1 MATKKDNPTSSGNT
15 TSRIL
20 SRLVDSSMAIRIDRA
35 GIEDAIFQHSA
46 LCQTFLPYRNPGDET
61 VIWQQK
67 QGNVSLAVQAN
78 HAANPSTGDYEFVGL
93 PYGTKARLIL
103 AHINSEAI
111 KSQSRVV
118 DVEESMTAFIK
129 KIGLGTDGRTIK
141 EVKEQLRRLTSSI
154 ISISYFNGEESLQ
167 VNMQIVKAFNLWFPK
182 DEKNKVMW
190 TSKILLS
197 EDYYN
202 SLSNHAIPLDER
214 ALAALS
220 HNAMALDIYAWLAQ
234 RLHRVDPSKPVF
246 ITWQILKEQFGQGY
260 DQMFKFKQVFRK
272 TLLSVKSQY
281 PTARI
286 EEDDNKGLKLFCSPS
301 PIPAKSILMPD
312 LFSQL
317 NLPENTMKP

>member
-1 MATKKDNPTSSGNT
+1 MATKKDNTGGAT

-20 SRLVDSSMAIRIDRA
+20 SRLVDSSMTIRIDRA

-78 HAANPSTGDYEFVGL
+78 HAANPTTGDYEFVGL

-129 KIGLGTDGRTIK
+129 KIGLGTDGRTIR

-197 EDYYN
+197 EDYFN
-202 SLSNHAIPLDER
+202 SLTNHAIPLDER

-234 RLHRVDPSKPVF
+234 RLHRIDPNQHVF
-246 ITWQILKEQFGQGY
+246 IAWAVLKEQFGHGY

-272 TLLSVKSQY
+272 TLLTVKSQY
-281 PTARI
+281 PNARI
-286 EEDDNKGLKLFCSPS
+286 EEDPNKGLKLFHSPS
-301 PIPAKSILMPD
+301 PIPSKSILIPD
-312 LFSQL
+312 LF
-317 NLPENTMKP
+317 TKIT

>member
-1 MATKKDNPTSSGNT
+1 MATKKDNIGGST

-20 SRLVDSSMAIRIDRA
+20 SRLVDSSMTIRIDRA

-78 HAANPSTGDYEFVGL
+78 HAANPNTGDYEFVGL

-154 ISISYFNGEESLQ
+154 ISISYFNGEESMQ

-190 TSKILLS
+190 TSKIVLS
-197 EDYYN
+197 EDYFN
-202 SLSNHAIPLDER
+202 SLTNHAIPLDER

-234 RLHRVDPSKPVF
+234 RLHRIDPHQPVF
-246 ITWQILKEQFGQGY
+246 IAWAVLKEQFGHGY

-272 TLLSVKSQY
+272 TLLTVKSQY
-281 PTARI
+281 PNARI
-286 EEDDNKGLKLFCSPS
+286 EEDPNKGLKLYHSPS
-301 PIPAKSILMPD
+301 PIPTKSLLIPD

-317 NLPENTMKP
+317 KTGE

>member
-1 MATKKDNPTSSGNT
+1 MATKKDNTGGNT

-20 SRLVDSSMAIRIDRA
+20 SRLVDSSMTIRIDRA

-61 VIWQQK
+61 IIWQQK

-197 EDYYN
+197 EDYFN

-234 RLHRVDPSKPVF
+234 RLHRIDPNKPVF
-246 ITWQILKEQFGQGY
+246 IAWQVLKEQFGYGY

-272 TLLSVKSQY
+272 TLLTVKSQY
-281 PTARI
+281 PDARI
-286 EEDDNKGLKLFCSPS
+286 EEDPNRGLTMFHSPS
-301 PIPAKSILMPD
+301 PIPSKSILIPD
-312 LFSQL
+312 LFTKL
-317 NLPENTMKP
+317 T

>member
-1 MATKKDNPTSSGNT
+1 MAAKKDNTGGNT

-20 SRLVDSSMAIRIDRA
+20 SRLVDSSMTIRIDKA

-141 EVKEQLRRLTSSI
+141 EV
-154 ISISYFNGEESLQ
+154 
-167 VNMQIVKAFNLWFPK
+167 
-182 DEKNKVMW
+182 
-190 TSKILLS
+190 
-197 EDYYN
+197 
-202 SLSNHAIPLDER
+202 
-214 ALAALS
+214 
-220 HNAMALDIYAWLAQ
+220 
-234 RLHRVDPSKPVF
+234 
-246 ITWQILKEQFGQGY
+246 
-260 DQMFKFKQVFRK
+260 
-272 TLLSVKSQY
+272 
-281 PTARI
+281 
-286 EEDDNKGLKLFCSPS
+286 
-301 PIPAKSILMPD
+301 
-312 LFSQL
+312 
-317 NLPENTMKP
+317 